1 MDRLS
6 RRIDG
11 SSRRIVEGVLTSSLL
26 ICAVILF
33 VSEML
38 WLALLCALL
47 AVFLLPRLL
56 VGYIS
61 PWQSR

>member
-11 SSRRIVEGVLTSSLL
+11 SSRRIVEGVITSSLL

-33 VSEML
+33 VSEMP
-38 WLALLCALL
+38 WLAFFCSLA
-47 AVFLLPRLL
+47 AVFLLARLL
-56 VGYIS
+56 FGYIS
-61 PWQSR
+61 PWEFR